1 MYDMRKNV
9 DLFKP
14 IREIQIVD
22 RDRVKPNDY
31 NPNKVQEKN
40 LKLLMQSILTN
51 GFCFPIVV
59 RPDFTII
66 DGYHRW
72 LVSGR
77 EPLNKMLG
85 NKIPIVVVAH
95 DDESQDMYG
104 TVTFNRARGTHLLEP
119 MENIVKTLLDKG
131 KSVDEISKEIG
142 MSREEI
148 FRLSHIDREQFLKL
162 VTSREQRFSKA
173 QIFRRHT

>member
-1 MYDMRKNV
+1 MDKNV

-14 IREIQIVD
+14 IREIQIVC
-22 RDRVKPNDY
+22 RDKVKPNNY
-31 NPNKVQEKN
+31 NPNMVQEKN
-40 LKLLMQSILTN
+40 LKLLTQSILTN

-72 LVSGR
+72 LISGR
-77 EPLNKMLG
+77 EPLKTMLG
-85 NKIPIVVVAH
+85 NKIPIVIVAH
-95 DDESQDMYG
+95 NDESQDMYG
-104 TVTFNRARGTHLLEP
+104 TVTFNRARGTHLLAP

-148 FRLSHIDREQFLKL
+148 FRLSNIDREQFLKL

-173 QIFRRHT
+173 QIIRKHT

>member
-1 MYDMRKNV
+1 MDKNV

-14 IREIQIVD
+14 IREMQIVC
-22 RDRVKPNDY
+22 RDKVKPNNY
-31 NPNKVQEKN
+31 NPNMVQEKN

-72 LVSGR
+72 LISGR
-77 EPLNKMLG
+77 EPLKTMLG
-85 NKIPIVVVAH
+85 NKIPIVIVAH
-95 DDESQDMYG
+95 NDESQDMYG
-104 TVTFNRARGTHLLEP
+104 TVTFNRARGTHLLAP

-131 KSVDEISKEIG
+131 KSVGEISKEIG

-148 FRLSHIDREQFLKL
+148 FRLSNIDREQFLKL

-173 QIFRRHT
+173 QIIRRHT

>member
-1 MYDMRKNV
+1 MEKNA

-14 IREIQIVD
+14 LREIQFVD
-22 RDRVKPNDY
+22 RDKVKPNDY
-31 NPNKVQEKN
+31 NPNKVLEKN

-59 RPDFTII
+59 RTDFTII
-66 DGYHRW
+66 DGFHRW

-77 EPLNKMLG
+77 EPLKTMLG
-85 NKIPIVVVAH
+85 NKIPIVIVAH
-95 DDESQDMYG
+95 QDESQDMYG

-142 MSREEI
+142 MSKEEI
-148 FRLSHIDREQFLKL
+148 FRLSKIDREEFLKL
-162 VTSREQRFSKA
+162 VTQRNQRFSKA
-173 QIFRRHT
+173 QIIRRCT

>member
-1 MYDMRKNV
+1 MDKNV

-14 IREIQIVD
+14 IREMQIVC
-22 RDRVKPNDY
+22 RDKVKPNNY
-31 NPNKVQEKN
+31 NPNMVQEKN

-72 LVSGR
+72 LISGR
-77 EPLNKMLG
+77 EPLKTMLG
-85 NKIPIVVVAH
+85 NKIPIVIVAH
-95 DDESQDMYG
+95 NDESQDMYG
-104 TVTFNRARGTHLLEP
+104 TVTFNRARGTHLLAP

-131 KSVDEISKEIG
+131 KSVGEISKEIG

-148 FRLSHIDREQFLKL
+148 FRLSNIDMEQFLKL

-173 QIFRRHT
+173 QIIRRHT

>member
-1 MYDMRKNV
+1 MDKNV

-14 IREIQIVD
+14 IREMQIVC
-22 RDRVKPNDY
+22 RDKVKPNNY
-31 NPNKVQEKN
+31 NPNMVQEKN

-72 LVSGR
+72 LISGR
-77 EPLNKMLG
+77 EPLKTMLG
-85 NKIPIVVVAH
+85 NKIPIVIVAH
-95 DDESQDMYG
+95 NDESQDMYG
-104 TVTFNRARGTHLLEP
+104 TVTFNRARGTHLLAP
-119 MENIVKTLLDKG
+119 MENIVKTMLDKG
-131 KSVDEISKEIG
+131 KSVGEISKEIG

-148 FRLSHIDREQFLKL
+148 FRLSNIDREQFLKL

-173 QIFRRHT
+173 QIIRRHT